1 LTIVPEVKTAI
12 VFSAGGMFGAYQAG
26 VWSALCDAIQPDIV
40 VGASIGSLN
49 GWLVAA
55 GKPAAEL
62 ENLWLNLD
70 HISRPRWRIPRS
82 LRQGL
87 IADEMDHLYQEVY
100 QAGAPKSQY
109 GVVLTETFRLRPRLF
124 EWPDVTWEHLAAS
137 CSVPL
142 FLPPRKINGVFY
154 ADGGLVDPLPLW
166 AAVRMGATRIVAV
179 NVLVQRPWFVRAT
192 VKAARGYSRYRGDV
206 DPGIEIVTIEPKES
220 LGAASDTLYWNRD
233 RARRWIELGK
243 KDSYASKHLV
253 VECFERQ

>member
-26 VWSALCDAIQPDIV
+26 VWSALHDAIRPDIV

-49 GWLVAA
+49 GWMVAA
-55 GKPAAEL
+55 GKPAEDL
-62 ENLWLNLD
+62 ENHWLNLD
-70 HISRPRWRIPRS
+70 HIARPRWRLPKS
-82 LRQGL
+82 LREGL
-87 IADEMDHLYQEVY
+87 IADDIDHLYQDVY
-100 QAGAPKSQY
+100 QAGTPKSQY
-109 GVVLTETFRLRPRLF
+109 GVVLTESLNLRTRLF

-192 VKAARGYSRYRGDV
+192 VRAARRYSRYQGDV

-220 LGAASDTLYWNRD
+220 LGSASDSLYWDRD
-233 RARRWIELGK
+233 RTRRWIGLGK
-243 KDSYASKHLV
+243 KDAHATKHLV